1 MGSIHTISG
10 AHSNR
15 FEVGGYHWN
24 PAMLEDPTSQGTV
37 SASTTVRPLK
47 SIPTGPES
55 DAIRAI
61 INTFLN
67 GAPVSFDWEWLAL
80 RKRAFE
86 MGLFPTSMDEIVN
99 RYIGLE
105 EVKRKTIALIEMVL
119 QDKALPVARRQTSRR
134 AYNFML
140 MGKPGTGKSQVG
152 ELLAKLLRELELRPD
167 DSKYVKITGTN
178 LALMKDDDFDQLLKD
193 VTPGI
198 LFVDEI
204 HQLDPMGGG
213 SGRARTNILMNM
225 AEDKRTEFS
234 LFGTGYR
241 KKIEET
247 FFSSDPGM
255 KSRFPYIWEFKDYNE
270 SELRTI
276 FLKMVAQDNWKLAPI
291 DNSPI
296 DVATV
301 LARRLALQSE
311 DPTFANARAVRNAY
325 ENSLMASS
333 VRKKRLGILATSEE
347 AYTLTVAD
355 VVGEP
360 IDIDSNPLVKK
371 LQAMIGLDDLKASIM
386 NTIAQYKYNYNRE
399 LRGLKPAQS
408 NFHAVFVGKPGTG
421 KTTVAELYAKILAE
435 MRLLSDGSHVLIRA
449 SELLVGHESGTEEK
463 VNAFFDNAQGKVVI
477 IDEAYVL
484 ADTRYGQHALET
496 MTGRIQTGFQ
506 DMAVI
511 LAGYEDKMA
520 DFFQRSNIGLRS
532 RFDYDRRLVFANYS
546 RDELIQIMKHMATTK
561 FTMTISHE
569 MATLAIDNVVFKR
582 RSLPDYGNAREI
594 ELLLGNAQK
603 RWIARR
609 GEEDE
614 DGNFIIVER
623 DLFAE
628 PNEVGSAESVLKE
641 MVNMDEI
648 IAHIKKLEIS
658 IRVDKA
664 ECKEDERVFDPKD
677 YLRVGYTFNGP
688 PGTGKST
695 VARMMGEVFRNLDI
709 LSSSKPVEV
718 GPNDI
723 IGSHVGEA
731 SELIR
736 GKLDAALGG
745 VLIIDEAY
753 GLYKSSYGR
762 QVLDDLVQFMTNP
775 KYEGKL
781 LIILT
786 GYQHEIEHMLK
797 FNAGLYRRFAKSLSF
812 HSFGIPDCIKLAK
825 RVAAGKY
832 SMSLDGFEEELAAG
846 FSDLTQRENFS
857 NGDDVVKLVGQIKM
871 EKDARLYSSVTDF
884 AAAVRANRAAPVEAI
899 DITQAFYEFASR
911 RRRRVDTAQSTQPAA
926 APNLISLLRAALGGK
941 GPGGEGGGG
950 EFLDEGLTSML
961 QPEAY
966 IEDINEQIK
975 LPPPAPKPPA
985 KVEKVDEEILK
996 KILAQKLLK
1005 EEEDLMALIREH
1017 GKCVMGFDWLK
1028 QADGSYICAGG
1039 SHSMSHEEANTLFQ
1053 QHTGRSLTGRAP

>member
-1 MGSIHTISG
+1 MDRLLAEGAAGAYDLSVVDSDGNTALHIAVKAKNPTVVDFLLHHGALVAATNSDGHNFVDLAFSSNPPPLVLPAQTFESAHPYSDNMRVYTPVDIPGAVAYRITFDQQTSTEHGCDYIRFYKDGTHSAYWGVDKYTGSGDYPGTSGNPPLLIRASSFVFHFYSDGSNTDWGYKFTVTPLATMPPPDPNQTFSTGMAVRIKRVPVQVFHQLQSGFGGSNDTMERMMGSIHTISG

-355 VVGEP
+355 VG
-360 IDIDSNPLVKK
+360 
-371 LQAMIGLDDLKASIM
+371 
-386 NTIAQYKYNYNRE
+386 
-399 LRGLKPAQS
+399 
-408 NFHAVFVGKPGTG
+408 
-421 KTTVAELYAKILAE
+421 
-435 MRLLSDGSHVLIRA
+435 
-449 SELLVGHESGTEEK
+449 
-463 VNAFFDNAQGKVVI
+463 
-477 IDEAYVL
+477 
-484 ADTRYGQHALET
+484 
-496 MTGRIQTGFQ
+496 
-506 DMAVI
+506 
-511 LAGYEDKMA
+511 
-520 DFFQRSNIGLRS
+520 
-532 RFDYDRRLVFANYS
+532 
-546 RDELIQIMKHMATTK
+546 
-561 FTMTISHE
+561 
-569 MATLAIDNVVFKR
+569 
-582 RSLPDYGNAREI
+582 
-594 ELLLGNAQK
+594 
-603 RWIARR
+603 W
-609 GEEDE
+609 
-614 DGNFIIVER
+614 
-623 DLFAE
+623 
-628 PNEVGSAESVLKE
+628 
-641 MVNMDEI
+641 
-648 IAHIKKLEIS
+648 
-658 IRVDKA
+658 
-664 ECKEDERVFDPKD
+664 
-677 YLRVGYTFNGP
+677 
-688 PGTGKST
+688 
-695 VARMMGEVFRNLDI
+695 
-709 LSSSKPVEV
+709 
-718 GPNDI
+718 
-723 IGSHVGEA
+723 
-731 SELIR
+731 
-736 GKLDAALGG
+736 
-745 VLIIDEAY
+745 
-753 GLYKSSYGR
+753 
-762 QVLDDLVQFMTNP
+762 
-775 KYEGKL
+775 
-781 LIILT
+781 
-786 GYQHEIEHMLK
+786 
-797 FNAGLYRRFAKSLSF
+797 
-812 HSFGIPDCIKLAK
+812 
-825 RVAAGKY
+825 
-832 SMSLDGFEEELAAG
+832 
-846 FSDLTQRENFS
+846 
-857 NGDDVVKLVGQIKM
+857 
-871 EKDARLYSSVTDF
+871 
-884 AAAVRANRAAPVEAI
+884 
-899 DITQAFYEFASR
+899 
-911 RRRRVDTAQSTQPAA
+911 
-926 APNLISLLRAALGGK
+926 
-941 GPGGEGGGG
+941 
-950 EFLDEGLTSML
+950 
-961 QPEAY
+961 
-966 IEDINEQIK
+966 
-975 LPPPAPKPPA
+975 
-985 KVEKVDEEILK
+985 
-996 KILAQKLLK
+996 
-1005 EEEDLMALIREH
+1005 
-1017 GKCVMGFDWLK
+1017 
-1028 QADGSYICAGG
+1028 
-1039 SHSMSHEEANTLFQ
+1039 
-1053 QHTGRSLTGRAP
+1053 